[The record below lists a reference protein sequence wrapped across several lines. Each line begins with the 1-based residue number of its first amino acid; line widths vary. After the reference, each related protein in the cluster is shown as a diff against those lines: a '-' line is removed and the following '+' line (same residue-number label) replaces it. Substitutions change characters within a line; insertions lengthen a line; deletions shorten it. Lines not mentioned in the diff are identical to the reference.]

1 MSPNLKMKRFLFIPL
16 LMAILSSCHNSWTE
30 NSKEGA
36 SVTYHMTD
44 KTDKICEV
52 GTGNPEVPA
61 IDPNYQG
68 TVTLPTS
75 SDDYLVEAIGEGAF
89 RGCKKLQEVVI
100 PPTVTSIEKGAFEG
114 CEQLRSMVIPS
125 RVAHI
130 ADGIF
135 RGCKNLQSVTIRCRM
150 NRIADH
156 MFYDCQKMTRV
167 DFPKGVTAIGDYAFY
182 GCNSLT
188 EVVIPKGVT
197 TIGIEAFQ
205 DCRNLTSVTIPEG
218 VTAIGE
224 GAFSGCANLQ
234 SIHIPASVKS
244 IGQTAFSGCTGLTS
258 ITVDPA
264 NPVYDSRNACDA
276 LIEKESNTLLV
287 GCRKSK
293 LPSTLTAIADRA
305 FYGVDGLT
313 SVSFPKGMLS
323 IGERAFANCHD
334 LRSVYFPSS
343 LTSIG
348 ECPFAGCPS
357 LTSISIHSENPIYDS
372 HHDCNAI
379 IETLTNTLL
388 YGCKNSTIPPVVKK
402 IGKGAFAGC
411 RGLTSIRLHEGI
423 ISIGEDAF
431 RDCPDLKN
439 VAIPSTM
446 TQIGENAFKGCR
458 QLSVVEVRARKP
470 LTIFDNTFSDCG
482 APKLFV
488 PKGAQRQYESAGYW
502 SDFSSIE
509 EH

>member
-1 MSPNLKMKRFLFIPL
+1 MRRFFPFLF
-16 LMAILSSCHNSWTE
+16 LMVTLSSCHNSWTE
-30 NSKEGA
+30 NSKEGVA
-36 SVTYHMTD
+36 VTYHVTD
-44 KTDKICEV
+44 KTNKICEA
-52 GTGNPEVPA
+52 GTGNPESPA
-61 IDPNYQG
+61 ISTDYKG
-68 TVTLPTS
+68 SLTLPTS
-75 SDDYLVEAIGEGAF
+75 SNDYLVAAIGEGAF
-89 RGCKKLQEVVI
+89 AGCRQLREVII
-100 PPTVTSIEKGAFEG
+100 PATVTSIGKGAFQD
-114 CEQLRSMVIPS
+114 CENLRTVVIPS
-125 RVAHI
+125 RVSHV
-130 ADGIF
+130 ADGVF
-135 RGCKNLQSVTIRCRM
+135 RGCRRLQSVTIRCRM
-150 NRIADH
+150 TKIADH
-156 MFYDCQKMTRV
+156 MFYDCRQLAGV

-182 GCNSLT
+182 GCLSLKT
-188 EVVIPKGVT
+188 VEIPHGVT
-197 TIGIEAFQ
+197 SIGIEAFQ
-205 DCRNLTSVTIPEG
+205 DCRGLTAVTIPEG
-218 VTAIGE
+218 VTSIGE
-224 GAFSGCANLQ
+224 GAFSGCSQLE

-244 IGQTAFSGCTGLTS
+244 IGATAFAGCTALTR

-264 NPVYDSRNACDA
+264 NPIYDSRNGCNA
-276 LIEKESNTLLV
+276 LVEKQSNTLMV
-287 GCRKSK
+287 GCRTTK
-293 LPSTLTAIADRA
+293 LSSSLTAIADRA

-323 IGERAFANCHD
+323 VGERAFADCHD
-334 LRSVYFPSS
+334 LRSVSLPSS
-343 LTSIG
+343 LTSLG
-348 ECPFAGCPS
+348 ECPFAGCTS

-372 HHDCNAI
+372 HNACNAI

-388 YGCKNSTIPPVVKK
+388 YGCKNSSIPPVVKK

-431 RDCPDLKN
+431 RNCPDLKN

-488 PKGAQRQYESAGYW
+488 PKGARRQYESAGYW